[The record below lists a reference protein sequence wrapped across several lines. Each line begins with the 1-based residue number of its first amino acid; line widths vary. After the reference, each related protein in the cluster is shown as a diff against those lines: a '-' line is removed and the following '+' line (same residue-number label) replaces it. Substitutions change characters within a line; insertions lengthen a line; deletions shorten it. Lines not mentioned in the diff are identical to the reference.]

1 MPYTS
6 VHTSWLRTA
15 KSTQMKVEGYD
26 VEMDQSSMT
35 PAAVLIKLNP
45 DGTIEDALQ
54 SWITRF
60 RLNAVWEDLRI
71 SAADII
77 SEDREDNAK

>member
-1 MPYTS
+1 M
-6 VHTSWLRTA
+6 HTSWLRAA
-15 KSTQMKVEGYD
+15 KSTRMKDKGYD
-26 VEMDQSSMT
+26 DEMDQNPMRPT
-35 PAAVLIKLNP
+35 AVLIKLNP

-60 RLNAVWEDLRI
+60 RLNAVFEDLRI
-71 SAADII
+71 SAAEII

>member
-1 MPYTS
+1 M
-6 VHTSWLRTA
+6 HTSWLRTA
-15 KSTQMKVEGYD
+15 KSTRMKVEGYD

-60 RLNAVWEDLRI
+60 RLNAVFKDLRI
-71 SAADII
+71 NAAEII

>member
-1 MPYTS
+1 
-6 VHTSWLRTA
+6 
-15 KSTQMKVEGYD
+15 MKDEGYD
-26 VEMDQSSMT
+26 VGMDQNSMR

-54 SWITRF
+54 SWIARF
-60 RLNAVWEDLRI
+60 RSNAVFEDLRI
-71 SAADII
+71 SAAEII

>member
-6 VHTSWLRTA
+6 VHTSWLRAA
-15 KSTQMKVEGYD
+15 KSTRMKDEGYD
-26 VEMDQSSMT
+26 VEMDQIPMR
-35 PAAVLIKLNP
+35 PVAVLIKLNP

-54 SWITRF
+54 SWITQF
-60 RLNAVWEDLRI
+60 RLNAVFEDLRI
-71 SAADII
+71 SAAEII

>member
-1 MPYTS
+1 M
-6 VHTSWLRTA
+6 HTRWLRTA
-15 KSTQMKVEGYD
+15 KSTRMKDKGYD
-26 VEMDQSSMT
+26 DEMDQNPMRPT
-35 PAAVLIKLNP
+35 AVLIKLNP

-60 RLNAVWEDLRI
+60 RLNAVFEDLRI
-71 SAADII
+71 NAAEII

>member
-1 MPYTS
+1 M
-6 VHTSWLRTA
+6 HTRWLRTA
-15 KSTQMKVEGYD
+15 KSTRMKVEGYD

-54 SWITRF
+54 SWITQF
-60 RLNAVWEDLRI
+60 RLNAVFKDLRI
-71 SAADII
+71 NAAEII

>member
-1 MPYTS
+1 M
-6 VHTSWLRTA
+6 HTSWLRTA
-15 KSTQMKVEGYD
+15 KSTRMKVEGYD

-54 SWITRF
+54 SWITQF
-60 RLNAVWEDLRI
+60 RLNAVFKDLRI
-71 SAADII
+71 NAAEIV

>member
-6 VHTSWLRTA
+6 VHTSWLRAA
-15 KSTQMKVEGYD
+15 KSTRMKDKGYD
-26 VEMDQSSMT
+26 VEMDQIPMR
-35 PAAVLIKLNP
+35 PVAVLIKLNP

-54 SWITRF
+54 SWITQF
-60 RLNAVWEDLRI
+60 RLNAVFEDLRI
-71 SAADII
+71 SAAEII

>member
-1 MPYTS
+1 
-6 VHTSWLRTA
+6 
-15 KSTQMKVEGYD
+15 MKDEGYD
-26 VEMDQSSMT
+26 VEMDQDPMR
-35 PAAVLIKLNP
+35 PGAVLIKLNP

-60 RLNAVWEDLRI
+60 RLNAVWKDLRI
-71 SAADII
+71 SAAEII

>member
-1 MPYTS
+1 M
-6 VHTSWLRTA
+6 HTSWLRTA
-15 KSTQMKVEGYD
+15 KSIRMKVEGYD

-54 SWITRF
+54 SWITQF
-60 RLNAVWEDLRI
+60 RLNAVFKDLRI
-71 SAADII
+71 NAAEII

>member
-1 MPYTS
+1 M
-6 VHTSWLRTA
+6 HTSWLRTA
-15 KSTQMKVEGYD
+15 KSTRMKVESYD

-54 SWITRF
+54 SWITQF
-60 RLNAVWEDLRI
+60 RLNAVFKDLRI
-71 SAADII
+71 NAAEII